1 MTAEEAI
8 YIKLLATTPVTAL
21 VVGRVYPNYLPEN
34 ASLAA
39 IVYQRISGPRIHN
52 MSGTS
57 GTASPRIQI
66 TSWGATYKKAKE
78 LSAAVR
84 VALDGFSGTITQ
96 STTSSLKIQSCL
108 LQNELDMPEL
118 APLDDA
124 LRRFGVV
131 QDYIIWHDE

>member
-8 YIKLLATTPVTAL
+8 YTKLLATTPVTAL
-21 VVGRVYPNYLPEN
+21 VVSRVYPAYLPESAN
-34 ASLAA
+34 LPAV
-39 IVYQRISGPRIHN
+39 VYQRISGPRVQN
-52 MSGTS
+52 MDGS
-57 GTASPRIQI
+57 GTAHPRIQI

-84 VALDGFSGTITQ
+84 VALDGFKGTIA
-96 STTSSLKIQSCL
+96 SNSDSLVIQSCL

-131 QDYIIWHDE
+131 QDYIIWHPE